1 MPRREACSFASGHSV
16 SRKSGTRNLEVI
28 AYSALLTKTVPY
40 LKILQTPFPS
50 VHDPYREY
58 RPEAQA
64 GAFMLPLEPVAVWME
79 NDLSAVCAETA
90 TKVSSIG
97 LPPMPRQGVRRNR

>member
-1 MPRREACSFASGHSV
+1 MPRCEACSFAAGHFLC
-16 SRKSGTRNLEVI
+16 RKSGTGNWEVI
-28 AYSALLTKTVPY
+28 AYSALLAKTVPD
-40 LKILQTPFPS
+40 LKCLQTPFPR

-79 NDLSAVCAETA
+79 NDLSAV
-90 TKVSSIG
+90 
-97 LPPMPRQGVRRNR
+97 